1 MSARPPTAGAVVAA
15 AAMHTRAGETHAQ
28 ACELIDES
36 PLVVDVVGVGRY
48 TLMWTPTPADD
59 GAAGFI
65 PHDGWLGDE
74 PSSALSLAAGFAFS
88 EGMFD
93 SLGDIESIA
102 CCPDAPGVV
111 RLVLTPAARERAG
124 AAVAHERTVRS
135 SCGACGSDDIEHLLR
150 GVRAVR
156 AATTLSPA
164 ALQSLVAAMQQRQA
178 LWQATGGAHAAL
190 VFAPD
195 GEPLAFAEDLG
206 RHNALDKAIG
216 RCLLDRLPLEGGGVV
231 LSSRLSFE
239 MVAKAA
245 RAGLAIVAG
254 VSAASALAVR
264 TAQACGIT
272 LCGFVRDGRATVY
285 THPLRIVA
293 DAPAARSGD
302 ASEPA
307 SRTSA
312 APAPAART
320 DASAAPAARR
330 DVSVAPMV
338 RAPGAAAALP
348 ACTAES
354 APAACA
360 GAIEAS

>member
-28 ACELIDES
+28 VCELIDES
-36 PLVVDVVGVGRY
+36 PLVVDVAGVGRY
-48 TLMWTPTPADD
+48 TLMWTPTAADRD
-59 GAAGFI
+59 AAGFV
-65 PHDGWLGDE
+65 PHDGWLGDA

-88 EGMFD
+88 EGMLD
-93 SLGDIESIA
+93 SLADIESIA
-102 CCPDAPGVV
+102 RCPDSPGVV

-124 AAVAHERTVRS
+124 AAAAQERTVRS

-150 GVRAVR
+150 GIRVVR

-164 ALQSLVAAMQQRQA
+164 ALQSLVAEMQQRQA

-216 RCLLDRLPLEGGGVV
+216 RCLLDGLALEGGGVV

-285 THPLRIVA
+285 ANPRRI
-293 DAPAARSGD
+293 
-302 ASEPA
+302 
-307 SRTSA
+307 
-312 APAPAART
+312 
-320 DASAAPAARR
+320 
-330 DVSVAPMV
+330 
-338 RAPGAAAALP
+338 AAAADAADAARP
-348 ACTAES
+348 GDAEVRAARDQPRSAASESRTAS
-354 APAACA
+354 GSGSACA
-360 GAIEAS
+360 G

>member
-1 MSARPPTAGAVVAA
+1 MSIRPPTEGAVLAA

-36 PLVVDVVGVGRY
+36 PLVVDVAGVGRY
-48 TLMWTPTPADD
+48 TLMWTPTVADE
-59 GAAGFI
+59 GAAGFV
-65 PHDGWLGDE
+65 PHDGWLGDA

-93 SLGDIESIA
+93 CLGDIEAIA
-102 CCPDAPGVV
+102 RCPDSPGVV
-111 RLVLTPAARERAG
+111 RLVLTSVARERAG
-124 AAVAHERTVRS
+124 AAAVRERTVRS
-135 SCGACGSDDIEHLLR
+135 SCGACGSGDIEHLLR

-156 AATTLSPA
+156 ARTTLSPA
-164 ALQSLVAAMQQRQA
+164 ALQSLVATMQQRQA

-190 VFAPD
+190 VFASD

-216 RCLLDRLPLEGGGVV
+216 RCLLDGLPIEGGGVV

-285 THPLRIVA
+285 AHPRRIVA
-293 DAPAARSGD
+293 DAPAARSGA
-302 ASEPA
+302 ASESA
-307 SRTSA
+307 SGTSVA
-312 APAPAART
+312 TTHAARNG
-320 DASAAPAARR
+320 ASAAHAA
-330 DVSVAPMV
+330 
-338 RAPGAAAALP
+338 RAPGPAAALP
-348 ACTAES
+348 AHPADS
-354 APAACA
+354 APATCA

>member
-1 MSARPPTAGAVVAA
+1 MSARPPTAGAVVVA

-28 ACELIDES
+28 VCELIDES
-36 PLVVDVVGVGRY
+36 PLVVDVAGVGRY
-48 TLMWTPTPADD
+48 TLMWTPMADD
-59 GAAGFI
+59 RDAAGFV
-65 PHDGWLGDE
+65 PHDGWLGDT

-93 SLGDIESIA
+93 SIADIESIA
-102 CCPDAPGVV
+102 RCPDSPGVV

-124 AAVAHERTVRS
+124 AAAHERTVRS
-135 SCGACGSDDIEHLLR
+135 SCGACGSDDIAHLLR
-150 GVRAVR
+150 GIRAVR
-156 AATTLSPA
+156 GATTLSPA
-164 ALQSLVAAMQQRQA
+164 ALQSLAAAMQQRQA

-190 VFAPD
+190 VFAPG

-216 RCLLDRLPLEGGGVV
+216 RCLLDGLRLEGGGVV

-285 THPLRIVA
+285 AH
-293 DAPAARSGD
+293 
-302 ASEPA
+302 
-307 SRTSA
+307 
-312 APAPAART
+312 
-320 DASAAPAARR
+320 ARR
-330 DVSVAPMV
+330 I
-338 RAPGAAAALP
+338 AAAADAADAADAARAGSAEARAARDQP
-348 ACTAES
+348 RSAASESRTAS
-354 APAACA
+354 GSGSACA
-360 GAIEAS
+360 G